1 MTEQTDVSRALVM
14 KYVDAFSDQRLD
26 DALSLLHDEFVAH
39 AAGDVP
45 YSGDYRGS
53 AGFLE
58 LVTNMSDV
66 LEVVPSSEM
75 QFLADGDK
83 VVLHYRLTFTGRASG
98 ESAEMTMAEVFTLR
112 DGLIAELDVF
122 YKNPSA
128 VRALLAD

>member
-1 MTEQTDVSRALVM
+1 MTAQTEDSRALVM
-14 KYVDAFSDQRLD
+14 KFVEAFGDHRFGDAQR
-26 DALSLLHDEFVAH
+26 LLHDEFVAH

-58 LVTNMSDV
+58 LITKMSEALAVT
-66 LEVVPSSEM
+66 PTSEM
-75 QFLADGDK
+75 QFIADGDK

-98 ESAEMTMAEVFTLR
+98 RTAEMSMSEVFTVR
-112 DGLIAELDVF
+112 DGLIMELDVF

-128 VRALLAD
+128 VRALLVT